1 MNRKIIIG
9 LGLVAIAVLGI
20 GLGSAAITGSTTIED
35 PFNNTLEEN
44 VSIDVTDAD
53 NQSIRTDATVAGDGN
68 VSLQKIIKFDGEIV
82 KTETDDYV
90 EGSVGTEVLTTS
102 YDPETNGT
110 YNVTSKVVSGDETLV
125 DSVFF
130 ERTNG
135 SSGTVAA
142 GGSLQMSMIELVFIM
157 VLAVGL
163 GAVLL
168 GRD

>member
-9 LGLVAIAVLGI
+9 LGLVAIAVLGV
-20 GLGSAAITGSTTIED
+20 GLGSAAITGSTTVED
-35 PFNNTLEEN
+35 PFNNTLEESVEIN
-44 VSIDVTDAD
+44 VTDPD

-68 VSLQKIIKFDGEIV
+68 VSIQKIVEIDGEIV
-82 KTETDDYV
+82 KTETDDY
-90 EGSVGTEVLTTS
+90 EGSSGTVVLSTS
-102 YDPETNGT
+102 YDPEANGT
-110 YNVTSKVVSGDETLV
+110 YNVTSKVISGDETLV

-168 GRD
+168 GRE